1 MADMKAQ
8 APRVS
13 SGLVLL
19 KFLLIVH
26 LSNIFPVVALE
37 RESSV
42 ISNQVVCVCVSFL
55 EPERVVP
62 LFTCLL
68 RSSGLEVRVQ

>member
-42 ISNQVVCVCVSFL
+42 ISNQVVCVCVFF
-55 EPERVVP
+55 R
-62 LFTCLL
+62 T
-68 RSSGLEVRVQ
+68 